1 MLYKEPQES
10 CAVNNVS
17 GPENL
22 DELQATQKSTLLP
35 IHMLRHPRL
44 NSMFSAAD
52 VAQLGSNHATKIDS
66 IGVHCG
72 AASSDANGYSRT
84 NQIKGTNDI
93 STGLNTVPVLTS
105 SSKKENL
112 LDHGDRSNMNDLKF
126 LGSSLGVRY
135 LKLYIF
141 CMCKNL
147 NIIFDWRMII

>member
-1 MLYKEPQES
+1 MLYKEPQEN

-22 DELQATQKSTLLP
+22 DGLQATQKSTILP

-44 NSMFSAAD
+44 NSMFSGAD
-52 VAQLGSNHATKIDS
+52 VAQLGSNHPTKIDS
-66 IGVHCG
+66 IGVNCG
-72 AASSDANGYSRT
+72 AAPSDANGYSHI

-93 STGLNTVPVLTS
+93 STGLNVVPVLSS

-135 LKLYIF
+135 LKQHVQEFEY
-141 CMCKNL
+141 NL
-147 NIIFDWRMII
+147 